1 MLFLLEEKAIR
12 RSNLKLTEMELKHL
26 DVIVRAIPSEVLQTY
41 KLIEGSKKCFV
52 VRSLQLIRKNF
63 KKVNKT

>member
-41 KLIEGSKKCFV
+41 VWCKQGLIFV
-52 VRSLQLIRKNF
+52 GL
-63 KKVNKT
+63 